1 MIRELALEIRNQ
13 PVQPVRLHALVAD
26 RNIFWAVNMPVR
38 KVLMST
44 VVQEM
49 WAVKCDHLGIGL
61 L

>member
-38 KVLMST
+38 KAHSQQIVSY
-44 VVQEM
+44 
-49 WAVKCDHLGIGL
+49 LGGRL
-61 L
+61 PE